1 MCVCVLGWYPRTQN
15 NKKKKNRIA
24 FMLWGKVYGKTQ
36 IGTSNLETFVK
47 CNLVRLPVNGF
58 LAFCCLDYLG
68 ASRSWKICHVGANM
82 TTVKST
88 DELIL
93 AQDLSHILPMLV
105 ITGY

>member
-1 MCVCVLGWYPRTQN
+1 
-15 NKKKKNRIA
+15 
-24 FMLWGKVYGKTQ
+24 MLWGKVYGKTQ